1 MSKNK
6 LYLRWKAI
14 GLAAAVILGILVVSR
29 SMIATAAPPMA
40 PVAGI
45 TVTPTQ
51 EPTITVSPTVP
62 TLTPTPKPTRPTP
75 KYTDPVILKS
85 ADPAEA
91 WPGEEVTFT
100 VIVRNEG
107 NIAAVDVVVTDDIP
121 AYLEIVEVTS
131 TQGEIAI
138 DGQRITVEVG
148 TIGPEFEVRIVIRTV
163 VRADTPAP
171 LTVENVAIL
180 SCPNCDEKWARAEV
194 VVKGGDAPTPT
205 VVCPPGCSPVKGPP
219 SMPSTG
225 GLGTWWMVAACLG
238 TGLVGISL
246 ALSGRQER

>member
-6 LYLRWKAI
+6 LFLRWRAI
-14 GLAAAVILGILVVSR
+14 GWAAAVILGIMVVSR
-29 SMIATAAPPMA
+29 SMMATAAPPMA

-45 TVTPTQ
+45 TVTPTR

-85 ADPAEA
+85 ADPAEVR
-91 WPGEEVTFT
+91 PGEEVTFT
-100 VIVRNEG
+100 VIARNEG

-121 AYLEIVEVTS
+121 AYLEILEVTS
-131 TQGEIAI
+131 TQGEITI
-138 DGQRITVEVG
+138 EGQRITVQVG
-148 TIGPEFEVRIVIRTV
+148 TIGPGYEVQIVIRAL
-163 VRADTPAP
+163 VRAETPAP
-171 LTVENVAIL
+171 LTLENVAIL
-180 SCPNCDEKWARAEV
+180 SCPNCAEKWARAEV
-194 VVKGGDAPTPT
+194 VVIGDVTPT
-205 VVCPPGCSPVKGPP
+205 VVCPPGCTSVKGPP

-246 ALSGRQER
+246 ALSGRKER